1 MPTTATKGRRT
12 DIRWVV
18 SVLAVLAWIHGL
30 NAAARA
36 QSPAP
41 LPCVPAPA
49 GDFQPWVHNVRVLQS
64 FPPDIP
70 QPRFLGRFASA
81 NSQYELHI
89 WRDTAGIFGELLSP
103 VLDADSP
110 SSRLYNLHFD
120 AKSGTLSF
128 TARFPDTH
136 AFDGHLRSSGV
147 TGRIVR
153 GDKSEAIILRRVR
166 PGSLDAALRGVTS
179 RAQFDCQMILFRR
192 Y

>member
-1 MPTTATKGRRT
+1 MLTTAPPCARA

-18 SVLAVLAWIHGL
+18 SVLAVLAWLHGV

-41 LPCVPAPA
+41 LPCVPASA
-49 GDFQPWVHNVRVLQS
+49 GDSQPWVHNARVLQS

-70 QPRFLGRFASA
+70 QPRFLGSFASA

-89 WRDTAGIFGELLSP
+89 WRDAAGIFGELLSP

-110 SSRLYNLHFD
+110 TSRLYELHYD
-120 AKSGTLSF
+120 ATSGALSF
-128 TARFPDTH
+128 IARFPDTH
-136 AFDGHLRSSGV
+136 SFDGRLGSNAVS
-147 TGRIVR
+147 GRIV
-153 GDKSEAIILRRVR
+153 GGGKSEAVMLRKVD
-166 PGSLDAALRGVTS
+166 PGPRDAPWAEVTS
-179 RAQFDCQMILFRR
+179 RAQFVCQMILFRR